1 MVNWIRAASIIA
13 RIDPVATGYLTRD
26 ARGRLRLPAVRDQ
39 GTFGLQDI
47 LANQSNLLVEYVL
60 HNLSDA
66 DFTFTGS
73 AMLQAQELLAA
84 FAPKFGYDPKE
95 RAEYN
100 IKYRNPVL
108 AYLSAKRLQII
119 YASAGFN
126 AVANEIA
133 KLKAMGII

>member
-1 MVNWIRAASIIA
+1 MSTSAAGSA
-13 RIDPVATGYLTRD
+13 Y
-26 ARGRLRLPAVRDQ
+26 RLVRQQ
-39 GTFGLQDI
+39 GTFALRDV
-47 LANQSNLLVEYVL
+47 LPNQSNLLVEYVL

-108 AYLSAKRLQII
+108 AYLSAERLQII

>member
-1 MVNWIRAASIIA
+1 MRMSTSAAGSA
-13 RIDPVATGYLTRD
+13 Y
-26 ARGRLRLPAVRDQ
+26 RLVRQQ
-39 GTFGLQDI
+39 GTFALRDV
-47 LANQSNLLVEYVL
+47 LPNQSNLLVEYVL

-119 YASAGFN
+119 YASAGLN
-126 AVANEIA
+126 AAPTRSRSSRPWGLS
-133 KLKAMGII
+133 KLI